1 MGNLDLLG
9 CCTQR
14 EDRKYF
20 KYMEE
25 CKSAGVPFEDKEF
38 PPTKRSLIEDWNSQ
52 DPDVLENK
60 DEW

>member
-1 MGNLDLLG
+1 MGNLLG
-9 CCTQR
+9 CCTTR

-20 KYMEE
+20 KYLEE
-25 CKSAGVPFEDKEF
+25 SKASGIPFEDKEF
-38 PPTKRSLIEDWNSQ
+38 PPNKRSLIEDWNSQ

>member
-1 MGNLDLLG
+1 
-9 CCTQR
+9 
-14 EDRKYF
+14 
-20 KYMEE
+20 MEE